1 VVVPVFNAEHSLR
14 EVVEQVAAATGAVAR
29 SIEIILVNDGS
40 RDQSWA
46 VIEDLARSGPNV
58 VGLDLTRNYGQHN
71 ALLAGLRRASGEV
84 IVTLDDDLQHPPAQ
98 IPKLLSKLDE
108 GYDVVYGTPLE
119 SHQGVGRTVGSRSV
133 RWALKQVLGA
143 DTARHISA
151 FRAIRAEVCMAFDGY
166 HSPTVSLDV
175 LLSWGTTRFGSVPVE
190 HQPRALGRSNYSQR
204 RLVVH
209 ALDMV
214 VGFST
219 RPLRVASALGFAFTL
234 FGFGVLVYVL
244 VNYIARGGSVPGF
257 TFIAAIVA
265 IFSGIQLFSL
275 GIMGEY
281 LARMH
286 LRLMER
292 PPYLVRRSTDDD

>member
-119 SHQGVGRTVGSRSV
+119 SHQGVGRTVGSWSV
-133 RWALKQVLGA
+133 RLALQQVLGA
-143 DTARHISA
+143 DTARYISA
-151 FRAIRAEVCMAFDGY
+151 FRAIRSEVCTAFDGY

-175 LLSWGTTRFGSVPVE
+175 LLSWGTSRFGSVPVE
-190 HQPRALGRSNYSQR
+190 HQPRTIGRSNYSLR

-219 RPLRVASALGFAFTL
+219 RPLRVASALGFACML